1 MIRQATLAR
10 PLKRGYVQCTACEH
24 WCAVAPGAAGKC
36 GVRQNLD
43 GALQLVVYGRAI
55 AVHVDPIE
63 KKPLHHFLPG
73 SGVLSLGTLGCN
85 LACRWCQ
92 NWDISQHKHFD
103 PEHEYVGEAWPPE
116 RIVDY
121 CVKRSI
127 PSIAYTYNEPAVFFE
142 YAFDTARLAHE
153 AGIRNIF
160 VSSGFETLTALD
172 TIAPYLDAVN
182 LDLKACEEATYRAY
196 CDARLAPV
204 LRNIRHLVQ
213 DKRIWTEVTTLIIPG
228 LNDSDDELRACARF
242 LADVSPDLPWHVS
255 AFHPDYQMRDRPP
268 TPASTLRRAWKI
280 GRAAGLRY
288 VYPGNIRGDRQLEN
302 LSDTCCPVCGALLV
316 RRSGYLVHE
325 TWRRRGLCPTCGE
338 RIAGFWG

>member
-1 MIRQATLAR
+1 MLWRPAQPASAACGGTWTAR
-10 PLKRGYVQCTACEH
+10 S
-24 WCAVAPGAAGKC
+24 
-36 GVRQNLD
+36 
-43 GALQLVVYGRAI
+43 QLVVYGTAI

-73 SGVLSLGTLGCN
+73 SGVLSLGTVGCN

-121 CVKRSI
+121 CVKRGI

-153 AGIRNIF
+153 AGLRNIF

-182 LDLKACEEATYRAY
+182 LDLKAFAGGDLSRPIVMPGWTRCCATSA
-196 CDARLAPV
+196 
-204 LRNIRHLVQ
+204 
-213 DKRIWTEVTTLIIPG
+213 IWCRTNG
-228 LNDSDDELRACARF
+228 
-242 LADVSPDLPWHVS
+242 
-255 AFHPDYQMRDRPP
+255 
-268 TPASTLRRAWKI
+268 
-280 GRAAGLRY
+280 
-288 VYPGNIRGDRQLEN
+288 
-302 LSDTCCPVCGALLV
+302 
-316 RRSGYLVHE
+316 SGP
-325 TWRRRGLCPTCGE
+325 R
-338 RIAGFWG
+338 